1 MRFRTR
7 DKHMARHP
15 KITALLDDP
24 ICADS
29 ALRDSLSDWS
39 AWLAEERRFSSHTVN
54 AYLRDIKYF
63 LYFVANHIG
72 ESPTLSALQNLRTVD
87 FRAWLAS
94 RANKGLK
101 KTTIARA
108 LSVVRNFF
116 SWLERNSL
124 GENPAIKVL
133 NAPKIPHGT
142 PKPIMAKNAIRA
154 VETIKNETGYS
165 WVAMRDAAVLLL
177 LYGAGLRISE
187 ALGIAV
193 KDAPISNSL
202 RILGKGNKERIVPIL
217 PVIQNA
223 VRSYLKSCPYTL
235 MPEDILFRGVRGGS
249 LSPRIIQKRMQLLR
263 EQLGLPDSATPHA
276 LRHSFATH
284 LLSNGGDLRS
294 IQKILGHASLSTTQ
308 VYTEVD
314 EGHILQQYNA
324 HPRRK

>member
-1 MRFRTR
+1 
-7 DKHMARHP
+7 MARHS
-15 KITALLDDP
+15 KIITLLKDP
-24 ICADS
+24 ICADP

-39 AWLAEERRFSSHTVN
+39 AWLAKERRFSDHTVN

-72 ESPTLSALQNLRTVD
+72 EPPTLSALQNLRTVD

-94 RANKGLK
+94 RANNGLK

-108 LSVVRNFF
+108 LSVARNFF

-124 GENPAIKVL
+124 GGNPAIKVL

-142 PKPIMAKNAIRA
+142 PKPIMAKNAVHA
-154 VETIKNETGYS
+154 MKTIKNEAGYS
-165 WVAMRDAAVLLL
+165 WVATRDAAVLLL

-187 ALGIAV
+187 ALGILV
-193 KDAPISNSL
+193 KDAPINNSL
-202 RILGKGNKERIVPIL
+202 RILGKGDKERTVPIL

-223 VRSYLKSCPYTL
+223 VRSYLKSCPYNL

-263 EQLGLPDSATPHA
+263 EQLGLPPSATPHA

-308 VYTEVD
+308 IYTEVD
-314 EGHILQQYNA
+314 EGHILQQYKA

>member
-1 MRFRTR
+1 MRIRTR

-15 KITALLDDP
+15 KIIALLNDP

-39 AWLAEERRFSSHTVN
+39 AWLANERRFSGHTVN
-54 AYLRDIKYF
+54 AYLRDIKFF
-63 LYFVANHIG
+63 LYFVADHIG
-72 ESPTLSALQNLRTVD
+72 ASPTLSTLQNLQTVD

-94 RANKGLK
+94 RANNGLK

-108 LSVVRNFF
+108 LSVVRGFF

-124 GENPAIKVL
+124 GGNPAIKGL

-142 PKPIMAKNAIRA
+142 PKPIMAKNAIHA

-165 WVAMRDAAVLLL
+165 WVSTRDAAILLL

-187 ALGIAV
+187 ALGILV
-193 KDAPISNSL
+193 KDAPIGNSL
-202 RILGKGNKERIVPIL
+202 TILGKGNKERTVPIL
-217 PVIQNA
+217 PVIQIA
-223 VRSYLKSCPYTL
+223 VRSYLKSCPHNL
-235 MPEDILFRGVRGGS
+235 MPEEALFRGVRGGA
-249 LSPRIIQKRMQLLR
+249 LSPRIIQKRMQVLR
-263 EQLGLPDSATPHA
+263 EQLGLPDTATPHA

-294 IQKILGHASLSTTQ
+294 IQKLLGHVSLSTTQ
-308 VYTEVD
+308 IYTEVD

-324 HPRRK
+324 HPRRR